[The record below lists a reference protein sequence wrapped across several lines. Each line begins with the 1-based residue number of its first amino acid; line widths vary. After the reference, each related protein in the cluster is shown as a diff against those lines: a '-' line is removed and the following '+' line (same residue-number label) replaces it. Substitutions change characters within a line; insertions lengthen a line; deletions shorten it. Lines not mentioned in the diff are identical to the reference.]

1 VTPLPAAPAAP
12 TLFAGVVE
20 KGDGRLGPLRLS
32 PANAIPGKH
41 PSTTSAII
49 AQVVNDE
56 LLTLPE
62 IAHTLGMNPSTVRLW
77 VREGRLSA
85 EKVGRKWM
93 VRRAD
98 LEQMLA
104 DQPHVGHPRGASAS
118 AIPEDWSEQP
128 ERAMMDLASSAQ
140 PLGRIR

>member
-1 VTPLPAAPAAP
+1 MVRML
-12 TLFAGVVE
+12 
-20 KGDGRLGPLRLS
+20 D
-32 PANAIPGKH
+32 
-41 PSTTSAII
+41 
-49 AQVVNDE
+49 DE

-77 VREGRLSA
+77 VREGRLPA

-104 DQPHVGHPRGASAS
+104 DQPQVGHPRGTSATTT
-118 AIPEDWSEQP
+118 PQDWSEQP